1 MTRGAACIRP
11 ARCRLMKT
19 CKRGHVRESGSCK
32 TCSKASSLMRTYGLT
47 IDEYVAMWTYQG
59 GKCGICHKPIM
70 ISIGGKVYGAGG
82 LRSEIDHRHITGKAK
97 FEVPKKHT
105 VRGLMCGGRY
115 KGCNKR
121 LGHVDDVSWLRGAER
136 YVANPPAYHVLV

>member
-1 MTRGAACIRP
+1 
-11 ARCRLMKT
+11 
-19 CKRGHVRESGSCK
+19 
-32 TCSKASSLMRTYGLT
+32 MRTYGLT

-136 YVANPPAYHVLV
+136 YVANPPAYHVLVLKDDDPRPQPRKKKARKRIS